1 MAAAVCFYFQVH
13 QPLRLRRYSV
23 FDASADYFDHAANT
37 QILRKVANKCYL
49 PATRLLL
56 ELIQRHRS
64 EFRISFSLTGTVLRQ
79 FQQHTPEVLDH
90 FKALADTGCVEL
102 LAETDHHALACLYS
116 HDEFTAQVDFHDA
129 LIEETFGQRPAVF
142 RNTELIYANPIAK
155 SIAGLNRYSGILA
168 EGVDTLLDGRSP
180 NAVYTPPNLPQL
192 PLLLKN
198 YQLSDDLA
206 FRFSDQNW
214 SGYPLTPESYT
225 QSILNTPAHS
235 PRGDA
240 ASAASD
246 PLVNLFMDFETF
258 GEHQWEDTGIFTFLE
273 NFPQTFLDAGGRF
286 LTPSEALDE
295 FEPVG
300 TYDAPHMTSWADSER
315 DLSAWL
321 GNAMQS
327 SALQEL
333 YTLEP
338 KVKQIKALPKSADP
352 NLLRDWRQLTTSDHF
367 YYMATKYAG
376 DAQVHDYFS
385 PYASPYDAYINFMN
399 VMDHLR
405 TRLQNLTPRGAPPP
419 PPPPHPPPPPKQG
432 APPPPPPPP
441 PPKKKTTTQA

>member
-1 MAAAVCFYFQVH
+1 MAAVCFYFQVH

-23 FDASADYFDHAANT
+23 FDASAEYFDHAANT

-49 PATRLLL
+49 PATKLLL
-56 ELIQRHRS
+56 ELTQRYRS

-116 HDEFTAQVDFHDA
+116 HDEFTQQIDLHNA
-129 LIEETFGQRPAVF
+129 LIEDTFGQRPAVF

-155 SIAGLNRYSGILA
+155 AVAALNRYSGILA
-168 EGVDTLLDGRSP
+168 EGVDALLDGRSP
-180 NAVYTPPNLPQL
+180 NAVYTPPGLPQL

-198 YQLSDDLA
+198 YKLSDDLA
-206 FRFSDQNW
+206 FRFSDPNW
-214 SGYPLTPESYT
+214 PGYPLTPQAYT
-225 QSILNTPAHS
+225 DAILNAPAASEGNTPA
-235 PRGDA
+235 PP
-240 ASAASD
+240 D

-258 GEHQWEDTGIFTFLE
+258 GEHQWADTGIFTFLE
-273 NFPQTFLDAGGRF
+273 QFPQTFLEAGGRF

-300 TYDAPHMTSWADSER
+300 AYDAPHMTSWADSER

-338 KVKQIKALPKSADP
+338 KIKATEAAADP
-352 NLLRDWRQLTTSDHF
+352 TLLRDWRQLTTSDHF

-376 DAQVHDYFS
+376 DGQVHDYFN

-405 TRLQNLTPRGAPPP
+405 TRLQNLTPT
-419 PPPPHPPPPPKQG
+419 HS
-432 APPPPPPPP
+432 
-441 PPKKKTTTQA
+441 

>member
-49 PATRLLL
+49 PATKLLL

-64 EFRISFSLTGTVLRQ
+64 TFRISFSLTGTVLRQ

-90 FKALADTGCVEL
+90 FKALADTGCVEI
-102 LAETDHHALACLYS
+102 LAETNHHALACLYS
-116 HDEFTAQVDFHDA
+116 HDEFTAQVDLHDA
-129 LIEETFGQRPAVF
+129 LIEDTFGQRPSVF

-155 SIAGLNRYSGILA
+155 AVAALNRYSGILA

-180 NAVYTPPNLPQL
+180 NAVYTPPDLPQL

-198 YQLSDDLA
+198 YTLSDDLA
-206 FRFSDQNW
+206 FRFSDKNW
-214 SGYPLTPESYT
+214 PGHPLTPESYT
-225 QSILNTPAHS
+225 HSILNAPSQSPQKPKDSVGSTPD
-235 PRGDA
+235 PTT
-240 ASAASD
+240 

-258 GEHQWEDTGIFTFLE
+258 GEHQWEDTGIFTFLDQ
-273 NFPQTFLDAGGRF
+273 FPQTFLDAGGRF

-338 KVKQIKALPKSADP
+338 KIQALKTLAPSEHP
-352 NLLRDWRQLTTSDHF
+352 QLLRDWRQLTTSDHF
-367 YYMATKYAG
+367 YYMATKYSG
-376 DAQVHDYFS
+376 DGQVHDYFS

-405 TRLQNLTPRGAPPP
+405 TRLQNLTSP
-419 PPPPHPPPPPKQG
+419 
-432 APPPPPPPP
+432 
-441 PPKKKTTTQA
+441 TD